1 MSQIVEISL
10 RIPSLRITRKDTEA
24 PRIINNAEIR
34 FCKQIE
40 VASIPKRGVVL
51 TMSTSFGVT
60 FDYEVLRSDWHHDKN
75 MFVIAC
81 RYAKRSVSA
90 ADYQAFMGAS
100 DWQVRSLI

>member
-10 RIPSLRITRKDTEA
+10 RLPSLRIPREDTDA
-24 PRIINNAEIR
+24 PRIINNAEVR

-51 TMSTSFGVT
+51 TMFTSFGAT

-81 RYAKRSVSA
+81 RYVKKSVSA
-90 ADYQAFMGAS
+90 AHYQAFMRAS

>member
-10 RIPSLRITRKDTEA
+10 RIPSLRVPRADADA
-24 PRIINNAEIR
+24 PRIINNAEVR
-34 FCKQIE
+34 FCTQIE

-51 TMSTSFGVT
+51 TMSTSFGAT

-90 ADYQAFMGAS
+90 ADYQAFRHAS